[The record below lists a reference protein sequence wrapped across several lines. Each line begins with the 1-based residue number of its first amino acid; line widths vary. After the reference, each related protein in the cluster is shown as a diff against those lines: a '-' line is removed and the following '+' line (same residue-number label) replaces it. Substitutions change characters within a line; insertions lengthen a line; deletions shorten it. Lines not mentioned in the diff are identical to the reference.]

1 MATITEPRSTSGAP
15 SAPKKTKGQVIVDW
29 ITTTDHKKIG
39 YLYLITTFIWFLI
52 GGLMALV
59 IRAQLALP
67 GLEIVQTKEQYNQL
81 FTMHGTIMLLL
92 FATPLFAGF
101 ANVIMPVQIG
111 APDVAF
117 PRLNALSYWIFTFG
131 GLIAVAGYFYPPGC
145 RQLWLVCL
153 RAAFEHNILSRY
165 RWRLMGLWTGHGWF
179 RNDPGCGELHHHHL
193 GDACTWND
201 YVENANF
208 QLEHTCHIYFGDHVF
223 PTFGSSAVRSR
234 S

>member
-1 MATITEPRSTSGAP
+1 MATITEPRPASGTQTTR
-15 SAPKKTKGQVIVDW
+15 KQTKGQVIVDW

-131 GLIAVAGYFYPPGC
+131 GLIAVAGFSPH
-145 RQLWLVCL
+145 REQLASVGLPML
-153 RAAFEHNILSRY
+153 RY
-165 RWRLMGLWTGHGWF
+165 RT
-179 RNDPGCGELHHHHL
+179 
-193 GDACTWND
+193 
-201 YVENANF
+201 
-208 QLEHTCHIYFGDHVF
+208 Q
-223 PTFGSSAVRSR
+223 RSR
-234 S
+234 RVSVETYGYSVLRWVDLEQSSVL